1 MFGAA
6 RDAADMVLL
15 RDDFTSIVD
24 GVEEGRL
31 IFNNFRKVWLETG
44 VGLATL
50 QPLCFEVVS
59 DFFRGFVLG
68 VSLGGS
74 LIFLLCS
81 LQDLCGIKPFVRYS
95 RISPMSSY

>member
-31 IFNNFRKVWLETG
+31 IFNNLRKVWFETV
-44 VGLATL
+44 VGLAMPE
-50 QPLCFEVVS
+50 PLCSEVVS
-59 DFFRGFVLG
+59 DLFYVFV
-68 VSLGGS
+68 
-74 LIFLLCS
+74 F
-81 LQDLCGIKPFVRYS
+81 
-95 RISPMSSY
+95 